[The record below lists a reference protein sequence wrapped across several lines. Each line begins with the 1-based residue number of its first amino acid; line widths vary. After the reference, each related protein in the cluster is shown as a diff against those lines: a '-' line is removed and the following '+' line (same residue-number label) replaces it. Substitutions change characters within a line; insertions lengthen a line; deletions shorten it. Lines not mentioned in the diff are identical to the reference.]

1 MSEPAEPQ
9 AEKSKRSNESK
20 RKKTGT
26 HPQRRPITPRRRL
39 IGEGATIT
47 PEITEKIVQALRIGS
62 HLNTA
67 CTYAGVPPATFT
79 EWLRHGRDG
88 WEPYVDLVEKIDMA
102 IAEGEMRDIARLDAA
117 GDKYH
122 QALMFKLERRWPDRW
137 GEKKEIA
144 VGAGRPF
151 IDPSKLTLEEQMQLR
166 ALLVKASPEQA
177 DLPDGGKPAAEI
189 LATSIDGEVVS
200 EEEVA

>member
-1 MSEPAEPQ
+1 MSEPAAAKPP
-9 AEKSKRSNESK
+9 RSNESK

-67 CTYAGVPPATFT
+67 CTYAGVPQPTFS
-79 EWLRHGRDG
+79 EWLRQGREG

-122 QALMFKLERRWPDRW
+122 QALMFKLERRHPERW
-137 GEKKEIA
+137 GEKKQLDHRD
-144 VGAGRPF
+144 VGRPF

-189 LATSIDGEVVS
+189 LAASVDGEVVS